1 MGLAF
6 APVKPWVGRH
16 VSACQAPHWRETML
30 RLMTKLALMVVLI
43 VVLVGLGTY
52 VLGYWQGDR
61 SAAAA
66 VDTPVFDQQ
75 RVRETGA
82 EIADGA
88 RVAGSRVV
96 EAVEDGAL
104 TAKIKSK
111 MALDDHV
118 KARDIDVDTSDGLI
132 TLTGT
137 LHSEAERERA
147 VQLTLQTA
155 GVQTIIDALV
165 VSDEL

>member
-1 MGLAF
+1 
-6 APVKPWVGRH
+6 
-16 VSACQAPHWRETML
+16 ML
-30 RLMTKLALMVVLI
+30 RMIAKLVLTVILI
-43 VVLVGLGTY
+43 VVLVGFGTY

-61 SAAAA
+61 RAHVA
-66 VDTPVFDQQ
+66 VDVPSIDQQ
-75 RVRETGA
+75 RVRETGT
-82 EIADGA
+82 EIAEGARAAGA
-88 RVAGSRVV
+88 RVAEV
-96 EAVEDGAL
+96 VEDGAL

-137 LHSEAERERA
+137 LQSEEEHERA
-147 VQLTLQTA
+147 VRLALETE
-155 GVQTIIDALV
+155 GVRTIIDALV